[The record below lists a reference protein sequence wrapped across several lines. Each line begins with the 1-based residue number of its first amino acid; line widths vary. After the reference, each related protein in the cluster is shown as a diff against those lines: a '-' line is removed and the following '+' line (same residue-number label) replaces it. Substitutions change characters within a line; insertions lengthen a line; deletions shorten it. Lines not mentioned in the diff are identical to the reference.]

1 MNNPKISVIVPI
13 VKAKYLE
20 KCIRS
25 ITCQTYSN
33 LEIICVMANSD
44 ELNSLLIEDLKNT
57 DNRIKT
63 IQALNSDKGSILSN
77 GLSIANG
84 DYIAFINPDDWLLL
98 TLFETFVEDL
108 NRFDKTI
115 DIYMFNLTTYVK
127 GANDIMLPKLF
138 KVSDWNNHS
147 SKYSIQK
154 FNDCQC
160 PFNGTLQI
168 ENKIFR
174 KDFLNKH
181 NLIFDNNLYFTEQ
194 IFSIKALLAAKSI
207 MINDN
212 VFYRYRYGLENID
225 RQIFDIFKTIDM
237 IENLIRKNGEYDN
250 YKYALIQFKWNSYV
264 KYYKLCSDS
273 SKESYFNE
281 MKFRLLSAKT
291 PDLNADIL
299 SHLKNYDL
307 FNLIKNSPRKT
318 FDSYLN
324 SAK

>member
-1 MNNPKISVIVPI
+1 MNNPKISVVIPI
-13 VKAKYLE
+13 TKAKYLD
-20 KCIRS
+20 KCLNS
-25 ITCQTYSN
+25 VVLQTYSN
-33 LEIICVMANSD
+33 LEIICVFSSSD
-44 ELNSLLIEDLKNT
+44 KLNSLLVNEFKTSD
-57 DNRIKT
+57 DRIK
-63 IQALNSDKGSILSN
+63 ILESPLDDKGNMLNTALATVS
-77 GLSIANG
+77 G
-84 DYIAFINPDDWLLL
+84 DYVTFMNPDDWLLL
-98 TLFETFVEDL
+98 SLYETFVADL
-108 NRFDKTI
+108 NRFDKII

-138 KVSDWNNHS
+138 KISDWNNHF
-147 SKYSIQK
+147 SKFSIHK

-174 KDFLNKH
+174 KDFLDNHKF
-181 NLIFDNNLYFTEQ
+181 IFDNNLYFTEQ
-194 IFSIKALLAAKSI
+194 VFSIKTLLAAKSI
-207 MINDN
+207 MINDDI
-212 VFYRYRYGLENID
+212 FYRYRYVVENIN
-225 RQIFDIFKTIDM
+225 RQFFDIFKTIDM
-237 IENLIRKNGEYDN
+237 IENLIRKSGEYDN

-264 KYYKLCSDS
+264 KYYKLCPDS

>member
-108 NRFDKTI
+108 NRFED
-115 DIYMFNLTTYVK
+115 
-127 GANDIMLPKLF
+127 
-138 KVSDWNNHS
+138 
-147 SKYSIQK
+147 
-154 FNDCQC
+154 
-160 PFNGTLQI
+160 GTVV
-168 ENKIFR
+168 
-174 KDFLNKH
+174 
-181 NLIFDNNLYFTEQ
+181 TP
-194 IFSIKALLAAKSI
+194 ALLKET
-207 MINDN
+207 
-212 VFYRYRYGLENID
+212 GLVKKQLSGIKVLGNGVLE
-225 RQIFDIFKTIDM
+225 KK
-237 IENLIRKNGEYDN
+237 LI
-250 YKYALIQFKWNSYV
+250 V
-264 KYYKLCSDS
+264 KANKFSTTA
-273 SKESYFNE
+273 KESIE
-281 MKFRLLSAKT
+281 AKGGKVEV
-291 PDLNADIL
+291 I
-299 SHLKNYDL
+299 
-307 FNLIKNSPRKT
+307 
-318 FDSYLN
+318 
-324 SAK
+324 